1 MSDSY
6 QKAQSLLSSSI
17 SKVKS
22 RVSADGTQTG
32 QAPAVGQSRYG
43 GNNTGTIYGENVDT
57 KGNEIP
63 QLKQVET
70 KTRKS
75 INSNMFAS

>member
-22 RVSADGTQTG
+22 RVSADGTK
-32 QAPAVGQSRYG
+32 VGQSRYG
-43 GNNTGTIYGENVDT
+43 GNNTGTIYGANVDT
-57 KGNEIP
+57 KGNEPP
-63 QLKQVET
+63 QLKQVDT

-75 INSNMFAS
+75 INSNMFAN